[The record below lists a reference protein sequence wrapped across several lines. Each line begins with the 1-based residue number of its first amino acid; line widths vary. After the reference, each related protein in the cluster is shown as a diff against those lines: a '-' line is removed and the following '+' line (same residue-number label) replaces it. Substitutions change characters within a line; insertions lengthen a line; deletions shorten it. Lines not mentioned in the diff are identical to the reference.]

1 MHTSDT
7 AQRPGLTGKVRRRDA
22 AANRAALLQAAQT
35 VLADHPNA
43 SLDAIAQAAGLSRR
57 ALYGHFP
64 DRDSLLREV
73 IAVGAHQFNDIAA
86 SAEHEDPRIALAW
99 LAGRLWREASAVR
112 ASANIAMD
120 DEHLADTASALAP
133 LRERLLEL
141 TRSGAASGAFR
152 SDLSPE
158 LLAFLIESTARAT
171 LRQPTL
177 KQPSLRQPTL
187 SPEVNDATVVRVV
200 LSIVGL
206 SWTEQSELIAA
217 HPEVL
222 SGELISAPGDG

>member
-1 MHTSDT
+1 MTVPNQDPVPQTSI
-7 AQRPGLTGKVRRRDA
+7 AARVRRKDA
-22 AANRAALLQAAQT
+22 AANRQALLQAAQT

-73 IAVGAHQFNDIAA
+73 IAVGAHQFNDIAV

-99 LAGRLWREASAVR
+99 LAARLWREASAVR

-120 DEHLADTASALAP
+120 DEHLADTANALAP

-141 TRSGAASGAFR
+141 TRSGANSGAFR

-177 KQPSLRQPTL
+177 

-206 SWTEQSELIAA
+206 SWVEQSELISA

-222 SGELISAPGDG
+222 SGELGMGSES